1 MDGVISP
8 PLKAS
13 RFMMLV
19 WGACM
24 GFELR
29 EHVFDVG
36 AATAALAAVLQ
47 ESGTGGDEACFDG
60 VGEGSQGV
68 GCV

>member
-1 MDGVISP
+1 
-8 PLKAS
+8 
-13 RFMMLV
+13 MMLV

-47 ESGTGGDEACFDG
+47 ESGTGGDEARFDG